1 MRMIAELWRG
11 VRAAFS
17 DGNVLSLMA
26 FTCTIVL
33 CAAIFYS
40 WAEDWSFLD
49 AVYFSVITISTVG
62 YGDFSPQTMAG
73 KMFTI
78 VYVLIGLGVFVATA
92 TTVAT
97 AILSHRLKEEDED
110 DNEANRKKR
119 TERPK
124 KRP

>member
-17 DGNVLSLMA
+17 DRNVLSLMA

-62 YGDFSPQTMAG
+62 YGDFSPQTVAG

-78 VYVLIGLGVFVATA
+78 VYVLIGLGIFVATA

-97 AILSHRLKEEDED
+97 AILSHRLKDED
-110 DNEANRKKR
+110 GADRKKR
-119 TERPK
+119 VRHPK

>member
-1 MRMIAELWRG
+1 MIAELWRG

-17 DGNVLSLMA
+17 DRNVLSLMA

-62 YGDFSPQTMAG
+62 YGDFSPQTFAG

-97 AILSHRLKEEDED
+97 AILSHRLKDEDEAD
-110 DNEANRKKR
+110 RKRRARR
-119 TERPK
+119 TK

>member
-17 DGNVLSLMA
+17 DRNVLSLMA

-62 YGDFSPQTMAG
+62 YGDFSPQTFAG

-97 AILSHRLKEEDED
+97 AILSHRLKDED
-110 DNEANRKKR
+110 GADRKR
-119 TERPK
+119 RARHPK

>member
-17 DGNVLSLMA
+17 DRNVLSLMA

-62 YGDFSPQTMAG
+62 YGDFSPQTFAG

-97 AILSHRLKEEDED
+97 AILSHRLKDED
-110 DNEANRKKR
+110 GADRKRRARR
-119 TERPK
+119 TK

>member
-17 DGNVLSLMA
+17 DRNVLSLMA

-62 YGDFSPQTMAG
+62 YGDFSPQTFAG

-97 AILSHRLKEEDED
+97 AILSHRLKDEDEAD
-110 DNEANRKKR
+110 RKR
-119 TERPK
+119 RARHPK

>member
-17 DGNVLSLMA
+17 DRNVLSLMA

-62 YGDFSPQTMAG
+62 YGDFSPQTFAG

-97 AILSHRLKEEDED
+97 AILSHRLKDED
-110 DNEANRKKR
+110 GADRKKR
-119 TERPK
+119 AGRTK